1 MKNKILL
8 SLLVIFAV
16 VLSTGVAYASTP
28 FGEPDSSIS
37 VNSVE
42 SGLSSRFVL
51 EDSSGL
57 LWNLNIAH
65 GCVLYGTMHHSEV
78 WPAYGFIFGDEMVLW
93 ADGPGTD
100 GWVDSIAYTGM
111 WDFATMTYTGKW
123 VNYYDGTGGSGD
135 VSMWLYGAS
144 GAEIETG
151 PNPLIAQSGAA
162 LDTQDSGMTPAGV
175 ASDEMT
181 ATELDIQSP
190 FGVLTDRG
198 ALCYED
204 WYGCIWD
211 LDLAFG
217 CLYYGSVEGYPAYG
231 FIFDDEA
238 FYWANY
244 GVGSFVYT
252 GEWVT
257 DTLYTGTW
265 VNTTGSFDTVELWPC
280 GGGETEYYAVIS
292 GNGWNCEYADDDAYD
307 AYDVLTSYGNWDPAN
322 IKLLVSTADGSV
334 HDCTKTNIQNEIA
347 WMASQ
352 SDDDDV
358 CVFWY
363 SGHGGY
369 MVDVDPYDE
378 SDGYDEYICPEG
390 GNILDDE
397 LTTWMLA
404 INGSNLVALDSC
416 FSGGFIKAG
425 DDLISRSAP
434 DLPRALIT
442 DSFRE
447 DLTLA
452 GFNVHTAC
460 DEDESAYGSGALQNG
475 VFTYYFVQGLYGQ
488 ADSNSDGVV
497 DALEAHYY
505 TRPLVRAYMGGIQNP
520 KLWYGTDEPLIW
532 VE

>member
-51 EDSSGL
+51 EDNYGH
-57 LWNLNIAH
+57 LWNLNIAY
-65 GCVLYGTMHHSEV
+65 GCVLYGTMHHSED

-93 ADGPGTD
+93 TDGPGTG
-100 GWVDSIAYTGM
+100 GWVDSLAHTGM
-111 WDFATMTYTGKW
+111 WDFGTMTYTGKW
-123 VNYYDGTGGSGD
+123 VNYYEGTGGSGN

-144 GAEIETG
+144 GAEMETG
-151 PNPLIAQSGAA
+151 PNPLIAQSGTT
-162 LDTQDSGMTPAGV
+162 LGMQDSRITPAGE
-175 ASDEMT
+175 ASGEKT
-181 ATELDIQSP
+181 ATELDIQST

-204 WYGCIWD
+204 WYGYIWD
-211 LDLAFG
+211 LDLASG
-217 CLYYGSVEGYPAYG
+217 CIYHGSVEGYPAYG

-238 FYWANY
+238 FYWANWD
-244 GVGSFVYT
+244 GPVSFVYT
-252 GEWVT
+252 GEWVS
-257 DTLYTGTW
+257 DALYTGTW
-265 VNTTGSFDTVELWPC
+265 VDTYGASATVELWPC
-280 GGGETEYYAVIS
+280 GGGGTEYYAVIS
-292 GNGWNCEYADDDAYD
+292 GNGWNCAYADDDAF
-307 AYDVLTSYGNWDPAN
+307 DVYNALVSSSNWDSSN
-322 IKLLVSTADGSV
+322 IKLLVSTASGSIR
-334 HDCTKTNIQNEIA
+334 DCTYTKIRDEIA

-352 SDDDDV
+352 ADADDV

-369 MVDVDPYDE
+369 MNDVYPYDE

-390 GNILDDE
+390 SNIIDDE
-397 LTTWMLA
+397 LTTWMSA
-404 INGSNLVALDSC
+404 IDGYKLVGIDSC
-416 FSGGFIKAG
+416 FSGGFIK
-425 DDLISRSAP
+425 DEDLTIRSAP
-434 DLPRALIT
+434 GMERALING
-442 DSFRE
+442 SFRE

-460 DEDESAYGSGALQNG
+460 DEDESAYGSGALENG
-475 VFTYYFVQGLYGQ
+475 VFTYYFVQGLYGP

-505 TRPLVRAYMGGIQNP
+505 TRPRVQAYTGSIQNP
-520 KLWYGTDEPLIW
+520 WLWYGTDEPLIW